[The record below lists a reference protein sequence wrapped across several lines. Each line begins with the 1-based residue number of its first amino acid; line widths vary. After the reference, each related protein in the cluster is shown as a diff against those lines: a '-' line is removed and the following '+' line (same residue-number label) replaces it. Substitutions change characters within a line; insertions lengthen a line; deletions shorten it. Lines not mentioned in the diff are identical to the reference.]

1 MGTPTVINQDTTPI
15 QASSSSDEI
24 KVIATPRRDYYLE
37 TETLNFMSPIQ
48 ETCQFVSSRVVF

>member
-48 ETCQFVSSRVVF
+48 ETCQFVSS